1 MMGLSTQRQDT
12 RIPAPKPMR
21 DTVAAEQAWDA
32 FGDEL
37 DAWSAAGRTASFWW
51 RDDDAVAATPALDRL
66 LAIAAVHDV
75 PLALAVIPVPAEP
88 SLFARLAEAPQAT
101 VLQHGYAHRNHAPAG
116 VKKCEL
122 GDERPAEAVLAELAR
137 GRALLDAATKGRAL
151 PVLVP
156 PWNRIGAAVEARL
169 GEAGVKGLST
179 SKPRAG
185 GRLDSGLVQ
194 ANVHVDPIDWP
205 AQRRGDG
212 GFAGDPAVLEATLRH
227 LRARRSGT
235 VDATE
240 PTGFLTH
247 HLVMDEATWRFAERF
262 AATVARHPAARWVAP
277 ATVFADDA
285 A

>member
-12 RIPAPKPMR
+12 AIQPRNPMR

-32 FGDEL
+32 FGNEL
-37 DAWSAAGRTASFWW
+37 DAWAASGRTASFWW
-51 RDDDAVAATPALDRL
+51 RDDDAVAATPELDRL
-66 LAIAAVHDV
+66 LAITAAHDI
-75 PLALAVIPVPAEP
+75 PPALAVIPAQAEP
-88 SLFARLAEAPQAT
+88 SLFARLAHAPQAT

-116 VKKCEL
+116 ARKCEL

-137 GRALLDAATKGRAL
+137 GRALLDAATRGRAL

-156 PWNRIGAAVEARL
+156 PWNRIGATVQARL
-169 GEAGVKGLST
+169 GEAGLTGLST
-179 SKPRAG
+179 SKPRA
-185 GRLDSGLVQ
+185 RRRVAAGLVQ
-194 ANVHVDPIDWP
+194 ANVHVDPIDWA
-205 AQRRGDG
+205 AQRRGEG
-212 GFAGDPAVLEATLRH
+212 GFAGDHQVLDAALRH

-247 HLVMDEATWRFAERF
+247 HLVMDEATWRFAERL
-262 AATVARHPAARWVAP
+262 AASVARHPAARWVA
-277 ATVFADDA
+277 AGAVFADDA